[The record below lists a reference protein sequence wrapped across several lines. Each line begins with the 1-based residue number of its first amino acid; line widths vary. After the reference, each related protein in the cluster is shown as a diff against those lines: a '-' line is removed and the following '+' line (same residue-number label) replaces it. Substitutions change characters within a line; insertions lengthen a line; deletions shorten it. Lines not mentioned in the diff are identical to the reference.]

1 MEHESE
7 VTLESKCSPG
17 VRFTIGRMS
26 FGRRLELTRRIW
38 GLAGKA
44 EYAANGEPAE
54 RLEAALLEGE
64 IDRTYLEWGL
74 VRIEGLDIDG
84 QAATPDLLVT
94 RGPEDLCREIVATIK
109 SECGLTEDERKNLS
123 SPSTF

>member
-1 MEHESE
+1 MDYGSE
-7 VTLESKCSPG
+7 VRFEAKSAPG
-17 VRFTIGRMS
+17 VAFTIARMS

-74 VRIEGLDIDG
+74 VRIEGLAIDR

-109 SECGLTEDERKNLS
+109 SECGLTEDERKNS
-123 SPSTF
+123 